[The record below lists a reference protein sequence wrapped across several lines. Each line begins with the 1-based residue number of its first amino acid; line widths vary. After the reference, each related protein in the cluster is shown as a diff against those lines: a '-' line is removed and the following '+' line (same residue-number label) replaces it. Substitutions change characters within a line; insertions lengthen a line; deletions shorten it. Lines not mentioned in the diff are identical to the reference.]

1 MTLQTL
7 QMLLTEMCTLGA
19 AEPTPIGS
27 RLEDCVDDFLIAQPE
42 GETFT
47 TTPVVST
54 GRKLVLNY
62 ATSAAGRLRA
72 EITDSLGVPLPGFD
86 LDNCLIFFD
95 DRIAAA
101 VIWSDDPNRP
111 ALMG

>member
-1 MTLQTL
+1 MTLHTLRL
-7 QMLLTEMCTLGA
+7 QMLLTGMCTLGGT

-27 RLEDCVDDFLIAQPE
+27 RLEDCVDDSLIAQPE

-62 ATSAAGRLRA
+62 ATSAAGKLRA
-72 EITDSLGVPLPGFD
+72 KITDSFGRTATWIRV
-86 LDNCLIFFD
+86 
-95 DRIAAA
+95 
-101 VIWSDDPNRP
+101 
-111 ALMG
+111 